1 MRLGMIGLGRMGANM
16 AERLT
21 RAGHEVIGYDAFS
34 DATEVPSLEALVEAL
49 GAEGQRIAWVM
60 VPAGP
65 PTEQVVDD
73 LSKLLGPGD
82 LVIDGGNSNF
92 RDSMLRGQK
101 LAAVG
106 IGFVDC
112 GTSGGIWGLENGYC
126 LMVGGSADDVAR
138 AQPIFDALAPEGG
151 GFAHAGPVGSGH
163 FTKMVHNG
171 VEYGMM
177 QAFAEGYEIMTAHEL
192 GVDVVATLAAWRQS
206 SVVRSWLLDLLVD
219 GLERNPTM
227 EGIAPVAKDS
237 GEGRWTVEEAIRLGV
252 PAPVIA
258 SSLWSRFTSQRESQ
272 AMRVVALL
280 RNQFGGHAVVA
291 SSSTPSSAPSTTEHS
306 S

>member
-1 MRLGMIGLGRMGANM
+1 MKLGMIGLGRMGANM
-16 AERLT
+16 AERLG
-21 RAGHEVIGYDAFS
+21 RGGHDVVGYDAFS
-34 DATEVPSLEALVEAL
+34 DATEVPSLEALVKAL
-49 GAEGQRIAWVM
+49 GTEGERIAWVM

-65 PTEQVVDD
+65 PTEQVVTD
-73 LSKLLGPGD
+73 LCKLLGPGD

-101 LAAVG
+101 LAALQ
-106 IGFVDC
+106 IGFIDC
-112 GTSGGIWGLENGYC
+112 GTSGGVWGLENGYC
-126 LMVGGSADDVAR
+126 LMVGGTAEDVAR
-138 AQPIFDALAPEGG
+138 AQPIFDALTPEGG

-177 QAFAEGYEIMTAHEL
+177 QAFAEGYEILASHEL
-192 GVDVVATLAAWRQS
+192 GVDVIATLDAWRQS
-206 SVVRSWLLDLLVD
+206 SVVRSWLLDLLVA
-219 GLERNPTM
+219 GLRANPTM
-227 EGIAPVAKDS
+227 DGIAPVAKDS

-258 SSLWSRFTSQRESQ
+258 SSLWTRFTSQRESE

-291 SSSTPSSAPSTTEHS
+291 APPPPEQPVPQP
-306 S
+306 

>member
-1 MRLGMIGLGRMGANM
+1 MIGLGRMGANM

-21 RAGHEVIGYDAFS
+21 RGGHEVIGYDAFS
-34 DATEVPSLEALVEAL
+34 EATDVPSLEALVEAL
-49 GAEGQRIAWVM
+49 GEPGQRIAWVM

-65 PTEQVVDD
+65 PTEQVVTD
-73 LSKLLGPGD
+73 LSELLGPGD

-92 RDSMLRGQK
+92 GDSILRGER
-101 LAAVG
+101 LAAVNV
-106 IGFVDC
+106 GFVDC

-126 LMVGGSADDVAR
+126 LMVGGTDEDVAR
-138 AQPIFDALAPEGG
+138 AQPIFDTLAPEGG
-151 GFAHAGPVGSGH
+151 GFAHAGPVGAGH

-177 QAFAEGYEIMTAHEL
+177 QAFAEGYEIMAAHEL
-192 GVDVVATLAAWRQS
+192 QVDVVATLAAWRQS

-219 GLERNPTM
+219 GLQRNPSM

-252 PAPVIA
+252 AAPVIA

-272 AMRVVALL
+272 AMKVVALL
-280 RNQFGGHAVVA
+280 RNQFGGHAVVVEGDGSKA
-291 SSSTPSSAPSTTEHS
+291 VVSP
-306 S
+306 

>member
-1 MRLGMIGLGRMGANM
+1 MKLGMIGLGRMGANM

-21 RAGHEVIGYDAFS
+21 RGGHDVVGYDAFS
-34 DATEVPSLEALVEAL
+34 DATEVPSLEALVDAL
-49 GAEGQRIAWVM
+49 GTEGERIAWVM

-65 PTEQVVDD
+65 PTEQVIDD
-73 LSKLLGPGD
+73 LSKLLGRGD
-82 LVIDGGNSNF
+82 LVVDGGNSNF

-101 LAAVG
+101 LAALG
-106 IGFVDC
+106 IGFIDC
-112 GTSGGIWGLENGYC
+112 GTSGGVWGLENGYC
-126 LMVGGSADDVAR
+126 LMVGGTADDVAR
-138 AQPIFDALAPEGG
+138 AQPIFDTLAPDGG

-177 QAFAEGYEIMTAHEL
+177 QAFAEGYEIMAAHEL

-219 GLERNPTM
+219 GLQRNPSM

-237 GEGRWTVEEAIRLGV
+237 GEGRWTVDEAIRLGV

-258 SSLWSRFTSQRESQ
+258 SSLWARFTSQRESR

-291 SSSTPSSAPSTTEHS
+291 PTASASKEPSS
-306 S
+306 